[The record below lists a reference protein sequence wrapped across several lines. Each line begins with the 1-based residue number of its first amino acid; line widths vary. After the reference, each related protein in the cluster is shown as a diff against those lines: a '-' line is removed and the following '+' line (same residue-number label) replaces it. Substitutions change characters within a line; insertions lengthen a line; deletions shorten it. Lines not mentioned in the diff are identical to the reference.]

1 MRLCYL
7 WADAATVPKLPKQ
20 QQLWP
25 AVTKS
30 KRGGEVVLVTVWMV
44 YVQDGLIQQTS
55 RRGWP
60 RCGFIWSIKTHHSQ
74 VFGGVFFCEWSG
86 VRFNLK
92 LAGWHVAKWLS
103 CVSMKYIQFIRAQVH
118 SGLYMQLRQCDAGS
132 CWKVLNESFWVKKKK
147 FVITNSDNDN
157 CSLQTWIVTSEV
169 AR

>member
-44 YVQDGLIQQTS
+44 YAQDGLIQQTP
-55 RRGWP
+55 RWIWP
-60 RCGFIWSIKTHHSQ
+60 RCGFIWSIKTQ
-74 VFGGVFFCEWSG
+74 VFSGVFFCEWSG

-103 CVSMKYIQFIRAQVH
+103 CVSMKYIQFTRAQVH
-118 SGLYMQLRQCDAGS
+118 SGLYMQLRQCNRELLKSVKLIFLSKKRKKNCD
-132 CWKVLNESFWVKKKK
+132 CW
-147 FVITNSDNDN
+147 
-157 CSLQTWIVTSEV
+157 
-169 AR
+169 